1 MRRFGR
7 VARRVSEIL
16 NLGELVENGENGE
29 TRWKLGGNLVKL
41 GETW

>member
-7 VARRVSEIL
+7 VARRVSGIL
-16 NLGELVENGENGE
+16 KLAELGGNGENGE
-29 TRWKLGGNLVKL
+29 TWWKLGENLAKL